1 MADEIRT
8 IVISELERFCP
19 PTADRPREFLE
30 HLRLADDLGLASIDV
45 VELFDSIAGRIGP
58 LREVTHYSTDLRTVG
73 DLCRAFET
81 SIPGPLGKRASDDRS
96 ELMTAAASRAKKRL
110 ARRGRSGTP
119 GSDSTE

>member
-1 MADEIRT
+1 MANEIRT
-8 IVISELERFCP
+8 IVIAELERFCP
-19 PTADRPREFLE
+19 PTADRPQGFLE

-45 VELFDSIAGRIGP
+45 VDLFDSIAGRLGP
-58 LREVTHYSTDLRTVG
+58 SREVTHYATDLRTVG

-81 SIPGPLGKRASDDRS
+81 SIPGPLGKPAIDDRS

-110 ARRGRSGTP
+110 AQRGRPGTP